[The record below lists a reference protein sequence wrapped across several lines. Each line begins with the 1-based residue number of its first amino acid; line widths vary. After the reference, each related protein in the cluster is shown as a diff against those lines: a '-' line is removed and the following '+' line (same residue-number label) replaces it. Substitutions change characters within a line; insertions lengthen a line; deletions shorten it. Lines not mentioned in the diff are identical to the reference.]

1 MAYSGAVQ
9 RSWPG
14 WQKAGSVPASGW
26 MGVPETG
33 VYGRYVNLV
42 HVVGLGGDVDGLRE
56 TVIPGG
62 IVLLEVVVQLVTH
75 PKEAPIRKLVYELF
89 LQHQRKKTV
98 ARLLNEA
105 GIAPEQVRDSSPL
118 RVGSLSSRSKE

>member
-1 MAYSGAVQ
+1 VRGKLFVDVVDDGILGRGAAELA
-9 RSWPG
+9 G
-14 WQKAGSVPASGW
+14 MWQKAGSVPASGW

-62 IVLLEVVVQLVTH
+62 IVLLEVVVGVS
-75 PKEAPIRKLVYELF
+75 PARDAS
-89 LQHQRKKTV
+89 QRSANTETG
-98 ARLLNEA
+98 L
-105 GIAPEQVRDSSPL
+105 
-118 RVGSLSSRSKE
+118 

>member
-1 MAYSGAVQ
+1 
-9 RSWPG
+9 
-14 WQKAGSVPASGW
+14 VPASGW

-118 RVGSLSSRSKE
+118 RVGSLSSQSKE